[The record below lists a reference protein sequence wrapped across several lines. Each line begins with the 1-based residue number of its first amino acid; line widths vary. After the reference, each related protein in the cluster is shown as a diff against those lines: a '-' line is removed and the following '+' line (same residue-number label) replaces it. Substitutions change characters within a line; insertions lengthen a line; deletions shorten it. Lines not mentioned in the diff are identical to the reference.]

1 MKGREDRTQSVA
13 AFTITHG
20 EKAQPSPKKGACKHC
35 GRFGHN
41 ESSSFKLLSTH
52 LVGDPVEKDEVG
64 KGLSVVDVLAE
75 AAAEEE
81 AERRHIQQ
89 ALFLAT
95 WFWA

>member
-1 MKGREDRTQSVA
+1 MARRLNPPLKEDPVNIVAVSGTMKAVA
-13 AFTITHG
+13 L
-20 EKAQPSPKKGACKHC
+20 
-35 GRFGHN
+35 
-41 ESSSFKLLSTH
+41 KLLSTH